1 MHSLGCTRC
10 LLACSRSV
18 LFGARRCFVVSPV
31 SRSLARCR
39 TDGSPDGSGPGAL
52 YFLYIAITRW
62 RHSGHWIDSPLTP
75 PLWQSCLLLHGRTN
89 TSRLRRDRAKEG
101 GGGGRPPAPGA
112 SARAEGK
119 EGIRGRRRVRARAS
133 ERASGLEKVGPR
145 RGAVACCGLHS
156 CTGFSP
162 GQGKRGRGRAIYSK
176 EQGEEEKRADGVA
189 GDGRTHGATDG
200 RTYFHNASYAVRA
213 CVCARQTRTTWPRRL
228 RPWRGAPSVRIFSRS
243 ARQDFGRTAVTS
255 RRFAGGNV
263 GVV

>member
-1 MHSLGCTRC
+1 M
-10 LLACSRSV
+10 LACSRSV

-89 TSRLRRDRAKEG
+89 TSRLRRDQA
-101 GGGGRPPAPGA
+101 
-112 SARAEGK
+112 
-119 EGIRGRRRVRARAS
+119 RRRAPSRARGQ
-133 ERASGLEKVGPR
+133 RASGGEGRNQRPPPSAGGRAGDRLGEGWPPAQWLRSADYIHAQVSR
-145 RGAVACCGLHS
+145 RAKG
-156 CTGFSP
+156 
-162 GQGKRGRGRAIYSK
+162 RGEGGRAIYSK

-189 GDGRTHGATDG
+189 GDGRTDR

-228 RPWRGAPSVRIFSRS
+228 RPWRGAPSEFSPEAPDRIL
-243 ARQDFGRTAVTS
+243 DGR
-255 RRFAGGNV
+255 R
-263 GVV
+263 

>member
-1 MHSLGCTRC
+1 MTIELPPTVTCIRLGALTRC
-10 LLACSRSV
+10 LLGCSRSV

-62 RHSGHWIDSPLTP
+62 RHSGHQIDSPLTP
-75 PLWQSCLLLHGRTN
+75 PQWQSCLLLHGRTN
-89 TSRLRRDRAKEG
+89 TSRLRRDQA
-101 GGGGRPPAPGA
+101 
-112 SARAEGK
+112 
-119 EGIRGRRRVRARAS
+119 RRRAPSRARGQ
-133 ERASGLEKVGPR
+133 RASGGEGRNQRPPPSAGGRAGDRLGEGWPPAQWLAGDYIHAQVSR
-145 RGAVACCGLHS
+145 RAKG
-156 CTGFSP
+156 
-162 GQGKRGRGRAIYSK
+162 RGEGGRAIYSK

-189 GDGRTHGATDG
+189 GDGRKNLLPQRVVCCTCVHVCQTNSDYLAQTS
-200 RTYFHNASYAVRA
+200 AAV
-213 CVCARQTRTTWPRRL
+213 AR
-228 RPWRGAPSVRIFSRS
+228 RPVRIFSRS

>member
-1 MHSLGCTRC
+1 M
-10 LLACSRSV
+10 LACSRSV

-75 PLWQSCLLLHGRTN
+75 PLRQSCLLLHGRTN

-119 EGIRGRRRVRARAS
+119 EGIRGHRRVRAG
-133 ERASGLEKVGPR
+133 ERLGEGWPPPRRSGLLRTTFMHRFLAGPR
-145 RGAVACCGLHS
+145 EER
-156 CTGFSP
+156 
-162 GQGKRGRGRAIYSK
+162 RAIYSK

-189 GDGRTHGATDG
+189 GDGRIGEPTSTT
-200 RTYFHNASYAVRA
+200 RRMLYVRA
-213 CVCARQTRTTWPRRL
+213 CVPDKLGLPGPDVCG
-228 RPWRGAPSVRIFSRS
+228 RGAAPRPSGFSPEAPDRIL
-243 ARQDFGRTAVTS
+243 DGR
-255 RRFAGGNV
+255 R
-263 GVV
+263 